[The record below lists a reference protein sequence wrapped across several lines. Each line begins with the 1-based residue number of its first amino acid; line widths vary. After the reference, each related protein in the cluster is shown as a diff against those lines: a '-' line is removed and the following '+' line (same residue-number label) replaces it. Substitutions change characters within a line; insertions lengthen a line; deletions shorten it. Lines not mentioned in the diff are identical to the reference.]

1 MPVDPWP
8 SAETTVPATSFASF
22 LGYCSGSASLYLQGQ
37 GVPGVWRGAVSDMGT
52 MGRYSRVEGKDGNPI
67 FEQLVIVEAISCPF
81 RTQ

>member
-1 MPVDPWP
+1 
-8 SAETTVPATSFASF
+8 
-22 LGYCSGSASLYLQGQ
+22 
-37 GVPGVWRGAVSDMGT
+37 MGT